1 MEADTMTEYHAT
13 EDDMRAYSEIIK
25 NLAML
30 DIQRN
35 QVIEALRQWEQAHA
49 IPEEAPAD
57 APTE

>member
-1 MEADTMTEYHAT
+1 MTEYHAT

-49 IPEEAPAD
+49 IPEESQ
-57 APTE
+57 TETPVE